1 MKTKIIEF
9 LKRVNAK
16 IIWFVKDWSEFWA
29 VIPALFLF
37 LYFPQILRMVDPTA
51 GGYDI
56 GYLGKFVL
64 ALVFLL
70 LIIAFVWV
78 GIRYNFP
85 TLFKYGDGGLEN
97 DWKTLTPWQRMLVYF
112 SVSSFYILV
121 SVLLVITL

>member
-1 MKTKIIEF
+1 MITKLIEYYDK
-9 LKRVNAK
+9 LKAK
-16 IIWFVKDWSEFWA
+16 VLWFIKDWSEFWA
-29 VIPALFLF
+29 VIPALILF
-37 LYFPQILRMVDPTA
+37 LYFPQILRMIDPTA
-51 GGYDI
+51 GGYDV

-64 ALVFLL
+64 TLVFLL
-70 LIIAFVWV
+70 LISAFVWV

-85 TLFKYGDGGLEN
+85 TLFKYGDSLFNE